1 MDSAERLRRIGERAA
16 AEVTEGM
23 TVGLGTGSTA
33 EAMILALGARVAA
46 GLKMTGI
53 STSDR
58 TAVFAAELNIPLVAL
73 DDVERIDL
81 CIDGAD
87 EIDGEANVVKGRGG
101 ALLFE
106 KLVARQ
112 ADRYVIIA
120 SSEKLVANLGI
131 RLPLPVEVVPSGWRY
146 TSALIA
152 ELGLKPEL
160 RSIASGEPYVTDG
173 GHYILDCTPPKDG
186 FANPREIADRLKL
199 IVGVI
204 EHGLFIGMADLALT
218 IDDDGIVTETV
229 GTGALAT

>member
-1 MDSAERLRRIGERAA
+1 MNSAERLQRIGERAA
-16 AEVTEGM
+16 AEVADGM
-23 TVGLGTGSTA
+23 TVGLGTASTA
-33 EAMILALGARVAA
+33 EAMIRALGARVAT

-58 TAVFAAELNIPLVAL
+58 TTELATELHIPLIAL
-73 DDVERIDL
+73 DDVQRMDL

-87 EIDGEANVVKGRGG
+87 EIDPEANVVKGRGG

-120 SSEKLVANLGI
+120 SSEKLVPNLGV
-131 RLPLPVEVVPSGWRY
+131 RLPLPVEVVPLGWRY
-146 TSALIA
+146 TSSLIA
-152 ELGLKPEL
+152 ELGITPVL
-160 RSIASGEPYVTDG
+160 RTTASGEPYVTDG
-173 GHYILDCTPPKDG
+173 GHYILDCTPPEGG
-186 FANPREIADRLKL
+186 FADPGGIADRLKL

-218 IDDDGIVTETV
+218 IDQDGIVTETV
-229 GTGALAT
+229 GISARTA

>member
-131 RLPLPVEVVPSGWRY
+131 RLPLPVEVV
-146 TSALIA
+146 
-152 ELGLKPEL
+152 
-160 RSIASGEPYVTDG
+160 
-173 GHYILDCTPPKDG
+173 
-186 FANPREIADRLKL
+186 
-199 IVGVI
+199 
-204 EHGLFIGMADLALT
+204 
-218 IDDDGIVTETV
+218 
-229 GTGALAT
+229 

>member
-16 AEVTEGM
+16 AEVTDGM

-33 EAMILALGARVAA
+33 EAMIQALGARVAI
-46 GLKMTGI
+46 GLQMTGI

-58 TAVFAAELNIPLVAL
+58 TTALANELNIPLVAL
-73 DDVERIDL
+73 DDVQRIDL

-87 EIDGEANVVKGRGG
+87 EIDPAANVVKGRGG

-112 ADRYVIIA
+112 AGRYVIIA
-120 SSEKLVANLGI
+120 SSEKLVPNLGV
-131 RLPLPVEVVPSGWRY
+131 RLPLPVEVVPLGWRY
-146 TSALIA
+146 TSSLIA
-152 ELGLKPEL
+152 HLGLKPLL
-160 RSIASGEPYVTDG
+160 RTTTSGEPYVTDG
-173 GHYILDCTPPKDG
+173 GHYILDCTATEGG
-186 FANPREIADRLKL
+186 FSDPRGIADRLKL

-218 IDDDGIVTETV
+218 IDDSGIVTETV
-229 GTGALAT
+229 GVGAPTT